1 MPFESNIFDAVK
13 AAVRRET
20 ATVALVD
27 RLTWKMKSHFSEW
40 TSATTLDEFIVMV
53 AAALTDFDS
62 VTKTHLKKF
71 SSVALESKARL
82 KDLLEMYSAHWDKE
96 VMSVFIAHVD
106 IFNERLDGLK
116 FLSTL
121 SSAYKFMLIET
132 HPDLKEFFKDS

>member
-1 MPFESNIFDAVK
+1 MPFESDFFDAAK

-27 RLTWKMKSHFSEW
+27 KLTWEMKSHFSEW
-40 TSATTLDEFIVMV
+40 TSATTFDEFIVMV

-62 VTKTHLKKF
+62 VTKAHLQKF

-82 KDLLEMYSAHWDKE
+82 KDLLKMYSVHWDKG

-106 IFNERLDGLK
+106 IFNERSDRLK

-121 SSAYKFMLIET
+121 GSAYKFMLIEVY
-132 HPDLKEFFKDS
+132 PGLKEFLKDS